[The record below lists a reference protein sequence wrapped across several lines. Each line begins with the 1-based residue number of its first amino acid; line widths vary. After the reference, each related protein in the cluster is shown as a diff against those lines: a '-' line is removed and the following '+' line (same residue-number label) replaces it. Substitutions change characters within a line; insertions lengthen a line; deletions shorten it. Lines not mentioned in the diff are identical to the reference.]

1 MQMGKVSEITYKRSV
16 KKKLSSDL
24 EGTALGVDAAE
35 LLLEDT
41 TVVVSSNCILKWFS
55 GSVEKKQ
62 QKTKK

>member
-41 TVVVSSNCILKWFS
+41 TVVVSSNCSLRAM
-55 GSVEKKQ
+55 GAL
-62 QKTKK
+62 